1 MIVCYYDCMISRRPT
16 AGIRKFLSIS
26 RLSHQLQILTRQ
38 VSREQS
44 RALIHMDGK
53 KAAVLISY
61 DEYQQIEKLRTQQMK
76 TDALQQL
83 NTLIARRSGQVA

>member
-1 MIVCYYDCMISRRPT
+1 MISRRT
-16 AGIRKFLSIS
+16 TSAIRKFLSIS
-26 RLSHQLQILTRQ
+26 HLSHQLQALTRQ

-61 DEYQQIEKLRTQQMK
+61 EEYQQIEKLRTQQMK
-76 TDALQQL
+76 TDVLQQL
-83 NTLIARRSGQVA
+83 NALVARRTGQVT